1 MKLLSAAECGRT
13 RQASGNVQCQW
24 EYKRGVIHFQSLLPS
39 YSNTT
44 ALVGKLG
51 DELNRLMAQFAN
63 KLGSSVDSVKTEG
76 SAEIKPNGK
85 SLIIYGIVSY
95 RGAPDVNSEAVNDAV
110 KETAKHLRLRIKPV
124 VWSV

>member
-1 MKLLSAAECGRT
+1 VRKD
-13 RQASGNVQCQW
+13 QASGNVQCQW

-51 DELNRLMAQFAN
+51 DELNHLMEQFARR
-63 KLGSSVDSVKTEG
+63 LGSSVDPVTRGTIKTEG